1 MLIKLINKESEFD
14 RLIRVI
20 IISDVE
26 SLNFYPK
33 NYECGNKV
41 EILTQHF
48 NFTIYFEKKKNE
60 PVKIGLIFGIILLL
74 IKNIKIFVYKVIIV
88 PAASIP
94 VEHAQKI

>member
-33 NYECGNKV
+33 NYECGNRV
-41 EILTQHF
+41 EIFTQHF

-60 PVKIGLIFGIILLL
+60 PVKMNEKKTNVLNVM
-74 IKNIKIFVYKVIIV
+74 KNCCCFFV
-88 PAASIP
+88 
-94 VEHAQKI
+94 